1 MRYVILGA
9 GAVGGVVGGRLHLA
23 GTDVV
28 LVARGPHLDAIRRD
42 GLRLRTP
49 DGDHLLP
56 IHAVGHV
63 GQLELTADDV
73 VVLAVKGQH
82 TEAVLEELA
91 AVAPPGI
98 GVVCAQNGVS
108 NERAA
113 LRRFADVYAMCV
125 ILPASH
131 DVPGEVLQHSAPTA
145 GVLDVGRYPTGTDAR
160 SDAISADLVAAGF
173 VSTSDPAVMRLKH
186 RKLLMNLGNA
196 LDALCA
202 ESFGTDL
209 FARAQAEGLAVFEAA
224 GVDVQ
229 SAEEEKER
237 RAGGVSLHEVDGRGH
252 ASSSRQSLARG
263 AGSIE
268 VDHLNG
274 EVVLL
279 GRLHGVPTP
288 VNEALQRLAGRAARE
303 GLPPGAFTAADIERE
318 IGR

>member
-9 GAVGGVVGGRLHLA
+9 GAVGGVIGGRLHLA
-23 GTDVV
+23 GREVV
-28 LVARGPHLDAIRRD
+28 LVARGPHLQAIREH

-49 DGDHLLP
+49 EDDRVLDIPALGR
-56 IHAVGHV
+56 VGE
-63 GQLELTADDV
+63 LELTNDDV
-73 VVLAVKGQH
+73 VVLAVKSQH
-82 TEAVLEELA
+82 TETLLEELA
-91 AVAPPGI
+91 AAAPPGLA
-98 GVVCAQNGVS
+98 VVCAQNGVS

-113 LRRFADVYAMCV
+113 LRRFAHVYAMCV

-131 DVPGEVLQHSAPTA
+131 ESPGEVLQHSAPAA
-145 GVLDVGRYPTGTDAR
+145 GVLDVGRYPSGTDAR
-160 SDAISADLVAAGF
+160 SDAISADLGAAGF

-209 FARAQAEGLAVFEAA
+209 FARAQAEGLACLEAA
-224 GVDVQ
+224 GIEVQ
-229 SAEEEKER
+229 SAEEERER
-237 RAGGVSLHEVDGRGH
+237 RAGGVSLREVDGRGH

-288 VNEALQRLAGRAARE
+288 VNAALQRLAGRAARE
-303 GLPPGAFTAADIERE
+303 GMPPGSFTAADVEAE
-318 IGR
+318 IDR